1 MGESKKETDFS
12 EMREKLPASLK
23 LQNFLMRAKKK
34 FILLSRN

>member
-1 MGESKKETDFS
+1 MGESKK
-12 EMREKLPASLK
+12 RLILRNARKLPASLK